1 MNKTVT
7 ISYLDTSSQYMVVES
22 DKEINIFTR
31 DINYILNNG
40 LKGLARI
47 ESLDAT
53 FFINPETIA
62 EIKVQDKK

>member
-1 MNKTVT
+1 
-7 ISYLDTSSQYMVVES
+7 MVVES
-22 DKEINIFTR
+22 AEQVNAFTR
-31 DINYILNNG
+31 DINYLLNNG

-47 ESLDAT
+47 HSLDAT